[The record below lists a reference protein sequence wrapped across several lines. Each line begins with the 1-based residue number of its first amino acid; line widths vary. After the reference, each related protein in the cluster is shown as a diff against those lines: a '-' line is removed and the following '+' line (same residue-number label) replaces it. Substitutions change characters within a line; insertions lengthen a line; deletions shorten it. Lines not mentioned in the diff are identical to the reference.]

1 MLPSGWT
8 IRPTTSEDAADLLAL
23 VHASDV
29 VAVGFADFDPS
40 DVTEALKGAA
50 SVVAAGPDGELMGWG
65 YLENSTGGER
75 DFLEVYVH
83 PEGGLPAQR
92 PLLAH
97 MSAVVRD
104 RGNNARAGA
113 IPSELEWIASLENA
127 GFAFLK
133 QYARMQIALP
143 AVLDPVPG
151 VSVRAVAQEELESF
165 YGIIETAFQDTPDY
179 QPKSYEQWLAR
190 YAEDR
195 HVDWDEWLVAVVDG
209 QLVGALQSKA
219 AEGESEGWVQ
229 NLAVLREF
237 RKRGVG
243 RALLAEAFAIYARK
257 GYPEAGL
264 GVDLANPTQA
274 IKLYTGVGMT
284 PAYRANIYEQNYS

>member
-23 VHASDV
+23 VHASDM
-29 VAVGFADFDPS
+29 VAVGFADFDPA
-40 DVTEALKGAA
+40 DVAEALKGPA
-50 SVVAAGPDGELMGWG
+50 SVVATGPAGEIMAWG

-97 MSAVVRD
+97 MSAVIRE

-113 IPSELEWIASLENA
+113 IPTEVEWIASLENA

-133 QYARMQIALP
+133 QYARMQIKLP
-143 AVLDPVPG
+143 AHIEPVPG
-151 VSVRAVAQEELESF
+151 VEVRQVTQEELESF

-179 QPKSYEQWLAR
+179 QPKSFEQWLAR
-190 YAEDR
+190 YVEDR
-195 HVDWDEWLVAVVDG
+195 SIDWDEWLVAVVDG
-209 QLVGALQSKA
+209 QLAGALQSKA
-219 AEGESEGWVQ
+219 VEQDIEGWVQ

-264 GVDLANPTQA
+264 GVDLANPTEA

-284 PAYRANIYEQNYS
+284 PAYRANIYEQD